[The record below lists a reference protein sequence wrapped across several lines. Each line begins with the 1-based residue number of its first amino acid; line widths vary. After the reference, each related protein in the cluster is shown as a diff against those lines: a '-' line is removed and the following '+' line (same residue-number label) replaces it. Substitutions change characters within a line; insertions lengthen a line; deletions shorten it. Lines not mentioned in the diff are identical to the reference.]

1 MSLSYQHITPALVRQ
16 TKLLMTDV
24 DGTLTS
30 ADDTISPA
38 VFETVLRLGELG
50 IIVGLVSGRTLP
62 GLDSLAHRLH
72 ISGPIIAENGAIA
85 RLKVNGELLETGY
98 SQKPAMDALEKL
110 KLLYPGS
117 IRGRED
123 NAERLV
129 DVVFYSDSVPREALI
144 QHLEDI
150 QIVDS
155 GYIMHLMPAGI
166 SKGHTLLELLG
177 SVGHDGVAPEEVMVF
192 GDSATDLSLFELL
205 QHSVLIPNPRL
216 APELTDD
223 VQRAATYTAGVPF
236 GEGFVQVARYIADI
250 RANSG
255 CSQADTHDDTFR

>member
-1 MSLSYQHITPALVRQ
+1 M
-16 TKLLMTDV
+16 
-24 DGTLTS
+24 
-30 ADDTISPA
+30 
-38 VFETVLRLGELG
+38 
-50 IIVGLVSGRTLP
+50 
-62 GLDSLAHRLH
+62 
-72 ISGPIIAENGAIA
+72 
-85 RLKVNGELLETGY
+85 VNFIEPGY
-98 SQKPAMDALEKL
+98 SQKPSMDALEKL
-110 KLLYPGS
+110 QLLYPGS

-129 DVVFYSDSVPREALI
+129 DVVFRADGVSKETLA

-177 SVGHDGVAPEEVMVF
+177 SVGHDGVSPEEVMVF
-192 GDSATDLSLFELL
+192 GDSATDLSLFELFP
-205 QHSVLIPNPRL
+205 HSVLIPNPRL

-223 VQRAATYTAGVPF
+223 VQRAATYIAGVPF
-236 GEGFVQVARYIADI
+236 GEGFVQVARHIAEI

-255 CSQADTHDDTFR
+255 RSQTGTHDDTFR